1 MRRFFD
7 MENPLWQGLSVAADM
22 MLLNL
27 LTLFCCI
34 PVLTMGAAFTA
45 LNDVV
50 IRLFRQEEGAIL
62 RSYGR
67 AFRQNLKKGGLFG
80 LLLLAA
86 ALLLYFDWLCALTY
100 APVFRYGIAAIAV
113 LLLAWSIYTFALLA
127 RYENSLPAAMKNA
140 AMLAVGYF
148 PRTLGMLCFCVAFW
162 LIGIRYYRIGAPVL
176 FLFGFSLPCYV
187 SILLMRRMFER
198 LESGKENGGIE
209 E

>member
-187 SILLMRRMFER
+187 CVLLLNPVFEA
-198 LESGKENGGIE
+198 LESKGEKSD
-209 E
+209 